1 MTANLRI
8 QNLTVDAHDPGSIAT
23 FSQEALG
30 WRRSGEERGLVVLE
44 PPAASPEEPVSPD
57 LLFLRVPEEKSV
69 KNRLHLDLR
78 PRDQAGGG
86 GTSRVAR
93 CETGLYW
100 PGRRRHLSRARRPE
114 EKRVLRAQFP
124 RGLTGPQRGRLG
136 SRGNRGVV

>member
-57 LLFLRVPEEKSV
+57 LLFSRVPEEKSV

-78 PRDQAGGG
+78 PRDQLAEVERLESLG
-86 GTSRVAR
+86 
-93 CETGLYW
+93 
-100 PGRRRHLSRARRPE
+100 ARRVFIGQGDDVTFLVLADP
-114 EKRVLRAQFP
+114 KRNEFCVLSS
-124 RGLTGPQRGRLG
+124 LED
-136 SRGNRGVV
+136 